1 MQFCGDA
8 PEECKVPEAS
18 GRPASLNADTWRQ
31 LNTVNRYFNAAIKP
45 MTDEEQ
51 YGVIEKW
58 TYATSGKGDCEDYV
72 LEKKRKLLQL
82 GWAPA
87 SLLITVVIDKQ
98 GGGHAVL
105 TVVTDKG
112 DYVLDNVTDE
122 ILLWSDSGLT
132 FVKRQFGSNSN
143 VWVDLGR
150 RIGSPAFV
158 ATAIGR

>member
-1 MQFCGDA
+1 M
-8 PEECKVPEAS
+8 KS
-18 GRPASLNADTWRQ
+18 
-31 LNTVNRYFNAAIKP
+31 
-45 MTDEEQ
+45 
-51 YGVIEKW
+51 YG
-58 TYATSGKGDCEDYV
+58 TSGKGDCEDYV

-105 TVVTDKG
+105 TAVTDKG

-132 FVKRQFGSNSN
+132 FVKRQFGSNPN
-143 VWVDLGR
+143 AWVDLGR

-158 ATAIGR
+158 ATAKGQ